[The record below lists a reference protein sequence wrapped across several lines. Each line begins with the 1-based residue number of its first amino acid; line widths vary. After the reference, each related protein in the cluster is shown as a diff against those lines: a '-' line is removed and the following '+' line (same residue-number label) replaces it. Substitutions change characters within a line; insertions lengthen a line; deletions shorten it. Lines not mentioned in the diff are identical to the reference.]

1 MPWTVIRDGTPAAVF
16 VYVIQIFGGGGGGGG
31 TQKPV
36 VAQVEPGLQQARS
49 QRTRGGMQDDGPGGG
64 RKRGWM

>member
-1 MPWTVIRDGTPAAVF
+1 VPWTVIRDGTPAAVF

-36 VAQVEPGLQQARS
+36 VAQVEPGLQQARL
-49 QRTRGGMQDDGPGGG
+49 QRTRGGMQDDGSGGG
-64 RKRGWM
+64 RTCAC

>member
-16 VYVIQIFGGGGGGGG
+16 VYVIQIFGAGGGGGG

-36 VAQVEPGLQQARS
+36 VAQVEPGLQQARL
-49 QRTRGGMQDDGPGGG
+49 QRTRGGMQDDGSGGG
-64 RKRGWM
+64 RTYAY